1 MKNLVFSLCFA
12 FALSP
17 AFVASQRVVEQ
28 RQGMDQL
35 PPVLRQALRKGSIAK
50 FSGTRIVEV
59 MEGANRE
66 RYTEYV
72 LRDGSKSRTWF
83 PSGSP
88 YAGQVIVEAA
98 DERRHYYPGRNE
110 IHVGPARR
118 EEALVRLVGLG
129 KRRGIKFA
137 VKDGGNVAGRPTVL
151 VSISEESGNALQK
164 LWIDRDQVV
173 ILKRE
178 LFDAVGNRVGF
189 FEFTEVDYRPKFS
202 GSDFELERKGARVVT
217 PRDELMRM
225 AKVMNLATVAL
236 PESEGYRLE
245 WVRRLPGG
253 RVPILQQSYTK
264 LGVTLSLFQAGAE
277 VNLPMLRKVPNG
289 IESLTWNRGGETFA
303 LIGNVSGDEIRRLAR
318 LLGYR

>member
-1 MKNLVFSLCFA
+1 MKYLVVSLCFA
-12 FALSP
+12 SALSP
-17 AFVASQRVVEQ
+17 AFVAGQRALEQ

-35 PPVLRQALRKGSIAK
+35 PPVLRQALRKASMAK

-59 MEGANRE
+59 MDGPNRE

-72 LRDGSKSRTWF
+72 LRDGTNTRTWF

-88 YAGQVIVEAA
+88 YAGQVIVETPN
-98 DERRHYYPGRNE
+98 ERRHYYPGRNE

-189 FEFTEVDYRPKFS
+189 FEFTEVDYRPKFTA
-202 GSDFELERKGARVVT
+202 SDFELERRGARVIT
-217 PRDELMRM
+217 PRDELARV
-225 AKVMNLATVAL
+225 AKSMNITPVSLS
-236 PESEGYRLE
+236 ESEGYRLE

-253 RVPILQQSYTK
+253 RVPILQQSYTRV
-264 LGVTLSLFQAGAE
+264 GVTLSLFQAGAE
-277 VNLPMLRKVPNG
+277 VNLPMLRRVPKG
-289 IESLTWNRGGETFA
+289 VESVTWSRGGETFA